1 MLRVLLGIIKGGV
14 IGAVVG
20 FGATRLGFGSG
31 GSSFLVYGLV
41 GVLVGLICGQAIWRQ
56 DTAWT
61 PILKGVFGA
70 GIAMGLNWVA
80 HKALGGL
87 PLPVTLPP
95 ELAAPNARL
104 VDVPVAL
111 APAIGILYGVFVEVD
126 DGGARKE
133 DAKAA

>member
-14 IGAVVG
+14 IGAAVG
-20 FGATRLGFGSG
+20 FGATRLGFGAG
-31 GSSFLVYGLV
+31 GSSWLVYGT
-41 GVLVGLICGQAIWRQ
+41 VGLVVGLVCGRAIWKQ
-56 DTAWT
+56 DTVWT

-80 HKALGGL
+80 HKALGGMV
-87 PLPVTLPP
+87 LPVALPP
-95 ELAAPNARL
+95 EFAAPNARL
-104 VDVPVAL
+104 VDVPLAL
-111 APAIGILYGVFVEVD
+111 GPVIGIIYGIFVEVD